1 MVGVPGKSKGC
12 STCRRRKKGCD
23 QKRPICGQCA
33 SSGYECGGY
42 NRDRTFILHPATK
55 AVQRAIFLPRS
66 KPSALVLPG
75 SLNRHVVLSQC
86 RSLFWDLYNPTG
98 DCVCRDPYI
107 VKCGH
112 PMNWTEVIHSVA
124 EEDSSLKDAFSALS
138 ISRVGQGH
146 KDFRLVHESTRLYG
160 RALKEL
166 QLALY
171 DPQRMH
177 SNHVLMAC
185 MLLGLYELFEGPA
198 FHSKS
203 WIAHAQGAAR
213 LIELRGP
220 ARHQE
225 WDAHHPFLA
234 ARIPTIYAS
243 ILSRQ
248 ATYLASEDW
257 LSVPWEKQSR
267 TYFDRLIDM
276 AVQVPG
282 LLEKFDLILDK
293 DQDIEFDL
301 LQVLEECK
309 DLQIRMNRWKDGTKG
324 SAVPRVQKHDSSDP
338 SGYPFE
344 TDLWFENH
352 LFVQA
357 RVFYYTCSLALAEAA
372 TGIVRALDLRD
383 HHLPDTAEP
392 NPLLELFTAE
402 KHAANIC
409 RSVPYCIQPEMSALG
424 ANIIN
429 FPANLAYAFYQRAG
443 HRSVVRWLVKAF
455 EDVKARGVHVEN
467 IVQDLSDLSADKDV
481 RIHRWKG
488 GASDDS
494 NASGSSPESAGSVS
508 SCTTI
513 FVYEDPSKSYY
524 DASNDPG

>member
-1 MVGVPGKSKGC
+1 M
-12 STCRRRKKGCD
+12 
-23 QKRPICGQCA
+23 
-33 SSGYECGGY
+33 
-42 NRDRTFILHPATK
+42 
-55 AVQRAIFLPRS
+55 
-66 KPSALVLPG
+66 PS
-75 SLNRHVVLSQC
+75 
-86 RSLFWDLYNPTG
+86 G
-98 DCVCRDPYI
+98 DCVCRDSYI
-107 VKCGH
+107 IKCGH
-112 PMNWTEVIHSVA
+112 PMNWTEVVHSVGQ
-124 EEDSSLKDAFSALS
+124 EDPSLQGAFSALS

-146 KDFRLVHESTRLYG
+146 KDVRLVHESTRLYG

-171 DPQRMH
+171 DPERMH
-177 SNHVLMAC
+177 SNHVLIAC
-185 MLLGLYELFEGPA
+185 MLLCLYEVFEGSA
-198 FHSKS
+198 FNSKS
-203 WIAHAQGAAR
+203 WMAHAQGAAR

-234 ARIPTIYAS
+234 SRIPTIYAA

-248 ATYLASEDW
+248 ATYLANEDW
-257 LSVPWEKQSR
+257 LTVPWEKQSR
-267 TYFDRLIDM
+267 TYFDRLVDL
-276 AVQVPG
+276 AVHVPG
-282 LLEKFDLILDK
+282 LLEKFDLILEK
-293 DQDIEFDL
+293 DRDIEFEL
-301 LQVLEECK
+301 LQVFEECK

-324 SAVPRVQKHDSSDP
+324 SAVPRVEKHDPSD
-338 SGYPFE
+338 SIGYPFE

-357 RVFYYTCSLALAEAA
+357 RVFYYTCSLALAEAV
-372 TGIVRALDLRD
+372 TDIVRVLDLRD
-383 HHLPDTAEP
+383 HPLPDTAEP
-392 NPLLELFTAE
+392 NPLLELFTPE

-409 RSVPYCIQPEMSALG
+409 RSVPFCIQPEMSALG

-429 FPANLAYAFYQRAG
+429 FPANLAYAFYQRTG
-443 HRSVVRWLVKAF
+443 RRPVVRWLIKAF

-467 IVQDLSDLSADKDV
+467 VVQDLSVLSADKDV

-494 NASGSSPESAGSVS
+494 NASGSSPESADTIS